1 MQFCHDSKLV
11 LSSMKF
17 LPVDSYTY
25 SEAWHTTSWLDHVI
39 CTADAHE
46 SLEVVEIVYG
56 LTTTDHLPVSM
67 MINVDNLPDCSSST
81 DGANRVKVD
90 WAKLSKEDVL
100 YYCGRSDVLLREIQ
114 LPMDA
119 ILCPNIN
126 CDDVTHCND
135 LCEMYNSIVS
145 AIHEASRHLHT
156 HPRKVTN
163 TKPGWNKYVA
173 DHQEAAKAA
182 HRTWV
187 IAGRPRQRPDLEH
200 KKRTNARYKYAVRFI
215 GKHENSFY
223 G

>member
-1 MQFCHDSKLV
+1 
-11 LSSMKF
+11 MK
-17 LPVDSYTY
+17 
-25 SEAWHTTSWLDHVI
+25 HGTSWLDHVI

-135 LCEMYNSIVS
+135 LCEM
-145 AIHEASRHLHT
+145 
-156 HPRKVTN
+156 
-163 TKPGWNKYVA
+163 
-173 DHQEAAKAA
+173 
-182 HRTWV
+182 
-187 IAGRPRQRPDLEH
+187 
-200 KKRTNARYKYAVRFI
+200 
-215 GKHENSFY
+215 
-223 G
+223 